1 LEWER
6 RYNNPINGE
15 DDAYSIDIDNAGNS
29 FVTGRSYN
37 GYNYDILTICYDQ
50 SGNQLW
56 QKSFNGSSNVNDE
69 PKKIKIDSQNN
80 IYITGITNINSNQ
93 DVVLL
98 KYNQNGNLLWN
109 RKMFSVLNNT
119 AFYGD
124 FDIDRA
130 GNIYTWLGVS
140 ELPYGAFLLLKF
152 NPLGDT
158 LWSGKIKDTLFNGIS
173 PKKIICDSLGNIF
186 ALCSNSKFNYLAK
199 FRTDG
204 VKLWQIRRSNMDL
217 VDFCVN
223 NSGELFATG
232 TKYSSNSDL
241 AILKYDHLGHFVWEI
256 FYDNGLNEHG
266 FKVIPD
272 NFGNC
277 FITGSAYYFNNTI
290 VLKYNVQ
297 GTLQWL
303 RTINGLNYD
312 NINFS
317 IKNDFLYLSGC
328 KYVNQSFKKINLTK
342 YNLSGA
348 ELFTTDFNTLLSNED
363 IPSDMKVTDNGLIF
377 LTGKSYASGSHYDY
391 ITLKISQLIGINPI
405 SSEIPIQFS
414 LSQNYP
420 NPFNPST
427 KIKFSIP
434 SIAQTF
440 LYVYDILGGEIATL
454 VNQQLQP
461 GTYEVEWEASQYPS
475 GVYFYTLRTTGFKET
490 KRMVLLK

>member
-1 LEWER
+1 
-6 RYNNPINGE
+6 
-15 DDAYSIDIDNAGNS
+15 
-29 FVTGRSYN
+29 
-37 GYNYDILTICYDQ
+37 
-50 SGNQLW
+50 
-56 QKSFNGSSNVNDE
+56 
-69 PKKIKIDSQNN
+69 
-80 IYITGITNINSNQ
+80 
-93 DVVLL
+93 VV
-98 KYNQNGNLLWN
+98 
-109 RKMFSVLNNT
+109 
-119 AFYGD
+119 
-124 FDIDRA
+124 
-130 GNIYTWLGVS
+130 
-140 ELPYGAFLLLKF
+140 
-152 NPLGDT
+152 
-158 LWSGKIKDTLFNGIS
+158 
-173 PKKIICDSLGNIF
+173 
-186 ALCSNSKFNYLAK
+186 
-199 FRTDG
+199 
-204 VKLWQIRRSNMDL
+204 
-217 VDFCVN
+217 
-223 NSGELFATG
+223 
-232 TKYSSNSDL
+232 
-241 AILKYDHLGHFVWEI
+241 
-256 FYDNGLNEHG
+256 
-266 FKVIPD
+266 PD

-461 GTYEVEWEASQYPS
+461 GTYEVDWDATNYPS
-475 GVYFYTLRTTGFKET
+475 GVYFYTINTAEFKET
-490 KRMVLLK
+490 KKMILIK